1 MGNVLIERLKN
12 GTDLKKYIIDLAKAK
27 SIEAGVIVSSVGSS
41 KELNIRLSDLS
52 TLHSKKK
59 FEILSLNGT
68 LSKDRVHLHICVSD
82 EEGKVLGGHLLTECI
97 IDTTCE
103 LVIQILDAKFLSEFD
118 ENTGFN
124 ELKIIK

>member
-27 SIEAGVIVSSVGSS
+27 SIEAGVIVSSVGSL

-118 ENTGFN
+118 ENTGVN

>member
-27 SIEAGVIVSSVGSS
+27 SIEAGVIVSSVGSL

-52 TLHSKKK
+52 TLHIKKK

>member
-12 GTDLKKYIIDLAKAK
+12 GTDLKNYIIDLAKAK
-27 SIEAGVIVSSVGSS
+27 SIEAGVIVSTVGSL

>member
-27 SIEAGVIVSSVGSS
+27 SIEAGVIVSSVGRL

>member
-27 SIEAGVIVSSVGSS
+27 SIEAGVIVSSVGSL

-52 TLHSKKK
+52 TLHSKKN

>member
-12 GTDLKKYIIDLAKAK
+12 GTDLKKYIIDLTKAK
-27 SIEAGVIVSSVGSS
+27 SIEAGVIVSSVGSL

>member
-1 MGNVLIERLKN
+1 MSNVLIERLKN

-27 SIEAGVIVSSVGSS
+27 SIEAGVIVSSVGSL

-52 TLHSKKK
+52 TLHIKKK

>member
-12 GTDLKKYIIDLAKAK
+12 GTDLKKYIIDLAKVK
-27 SIEAGVIVSSVGSS
+27 SIEAGIIVSSVGSL